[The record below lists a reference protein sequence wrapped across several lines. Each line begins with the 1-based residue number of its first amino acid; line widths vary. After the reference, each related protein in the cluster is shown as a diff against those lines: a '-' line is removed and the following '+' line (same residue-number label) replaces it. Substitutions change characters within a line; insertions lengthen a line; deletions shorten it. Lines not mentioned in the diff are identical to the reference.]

1 MGSLF
6 FDDGSK
12 EKQLK
17 QAVAGSTLQSFLETY
32 ASYLLDN
39 RIVEDKESCFAQI
52 GRLVSDSMD
61 RGECSVS
68 MMEHMKKFV
77 QAYSIK
83 TEGKRKRE
91 MFDALM
97 HDVCYRLASNPGKLL
112 SPAMVEKLAKYKQL
126 CDDCRHLEQE
136 LAVEMRPVI
145 SETIGSYVG
154 GHKSVINLDF
164 GSMF

>member
-17 QAVAGSTLQSFLETY
+17 QAVAGSALQSFLETY
-32 ASYLLDN
+32 ASYLMDN

-61 RGECSVS
+61 RGECSVAL
-68 MMEHMKKFV
+68 MEHMKKFV

-83 TEGKRKRE
+83 TDGMRKRE
-91 MFDALM
+91 VFNELM
-97 HDVCYRLASNPGKLL
+97 HKVCYQLSMNPSKTL

-126 CDDCRHLEQE
+126 CDDRRRLEQE
-136 LAVEMRPVI
+136 LAVELRPAI
-145 SETIGSYVG
+145 SETISSYVG

-164 GSMF
+164 GAMF